1 MRDHRTDR
9 DPTPVDISERIRAVA
24 ARSAALRVTRPDW
37 RIGRPKK
44 KKTSTTTKKSRRQQP
59 ATSRRKNR

>member
-9 DPTPVDISERIRAVA
+9 DPTPVDITDRIRAVA

-37 RIGRPKK
+37 RVGHPKK
-44 KKTSTTTKKSRRQQP
+44 KTTTTTKKSRRQQQ

>member
-9 DPTPVDISERIRAVA
+9 DPTPIDISDRLRAVTRHGA
-24 ARSAALRVTRPDW
+24 AVRVTRPDW

-44 KKTSTTTKKSRRQQP
+44 KTTTAKKARRQQQ
-59 ATSRRKNR
+59 ATSRKRNR

>member
-1 MRDHRTDR
+1 MRDHRTDK
-9 DPTPVDISERIRAVA
+9 DPTPVDISDRLRAIARHGA
-24 ARSAALRVTRPDW
+24 AVRVTRPDW

-44 KKTSTTTKKSRRQQP
+44 KTATVTKKARRQQQ

>member
-9 DPTPVDISERIRAVA
+9 DPTPVDITERMRQVA
-24 ARSAALRVTRPDW
+24 ARSAALRVTAPDW

-44 KKTSTTTKKSRRQQP
+44 KTTTTTKKTRRQQQ
-59 ATSRRKNR
+59 AASRRKNR

>member
-9 DPTPVDISERIRAVA
+9 DPTPVDISDRIRAVA

-44 KKTSTTTKKSRRQQP
+44 KTTTTTKKSRRQQQ

>member
-1 MRDHRTDR
+1 MTAEFHQRYSQPAIT
-9 DPTPVDISERIRAVA
+9 RAI
-24 ARSAALRVTRPDW
+24 ALTADW

-44 KKTSTTTKKSRRQQP
+44 KTATVTKKARRQQQ